1 MPKVRTLRSKKAPE
15 GWEEI
20 ESTLMEIDR
29 KMRDAENEPHEDKRK
44 TELLWPIHKLNHQR
58 SRYVFDMYY
67 KKKAISKELFRYCLD
82 EGWADKQLVY
92 KWRKPGGR
100 RAFAGYH
107 EVNLVRV
114 KLYNVPIV
122 DAEDALLEIN
132 DITVP

>member
-15 GWEEI
+15 GWDEI
-20 ESTLMEIDR
+20 EATLMELDR

-67 KKKAISKELFRYCLD
+67 KKKAISKELFRYCLE

-92 KWRKPGGR
+92 NLPITTRER
-100 RAFAGYH
+100 RAFAEYH
-107 EVNLVRV
+107 EVNLEKG
-114 KLYNVPIV
+114 KLCSVLIV
-122 DAEDALLEIN
+122 DAEDVHLEIN
-132 DITVP
+132 KTV